1 LDEVILPLKRIN
13 NKTLRQT
20 VYENIR
26 KSIIAAE
33 LLPGEVISLRSMAA
47 SLGVS
52 QMPVREALLQLER
65 EKVVVIESNKS
76 MRVNKL
82 KPNELDEILW
92 IRLTLE
98 KMAAEKACDLRP
110 DSCLPRMEALIADM
124 WDSTDKP
131 KDYFRKNVKLHF
143 SIYQLARSPNL
154 LQIIDGLWARIGP
167 YLNIQMLGRAHI
179 QKVAMSC
186 HESMVQALAERDKA
200 KMCKAIEEDLGRTA
214 DRIRPL
220 LDKPLGY
227 LND

>member
-1 LDEVILPLKRIN
+1 MPLKKIN

-33 LLPGEVISLRSMAA
+33 LLPGEAISLRSLAA

-82 KPNELDEILW
+82 KPSELDEILW

-110 DSCLPRMEALIADM
+110 DSCLPRLEALIANM

-131 KDYFRKNVKLHF
+131 KEYFRKNVKLHF
-143 SIYQLARSPNL
+143 SIYQLAKSPNL

-167 YLNIQMLGRAHI
+167 YLNIQMLGLAHI
-179 QKVAMSC
+179 RKVAMFC
-186 HESMVQALAERDKA
+186 HENMVQALAERDKA
-200 KMCKAIEEDLGRTA
+200 KMQRAIEEDLGRTA

-220 LDKPLGY
+220 LDKPLSY
-227 LND
+227 LNE